1 MSASEMKK
9 NSKKNVQKFWHDF
22 CLVPSLI
29 PTNAPQSHSKD
40 SKAN

>member
-9 NSKKNVQKFWHDF
+9 TAKKLFKKFWHDF
-22 CLVPSLI
+22 CLVTSLI
-29 PTNAPQSHSKD
+29 PTNAPQSQSKD